1 MFSLAV
7 ARQVRLAAEIR
18 LTDIV
23 SQLDQTIRITVI
35 NELGAQDRSKSIE
48 QLVRRSSNTLAIA
61 YEATAARSAYC
72 SRWNWRQA
80 VCTLPGRAKASF

>member
-7 ARQVRLAAEIR
+7 ARQARLAAEIR

-61 YEATAARSAYC
+61 YEATAARSAYF
-72 SRWNWRQA
+72 SRFVHVPR
-80 VCTLPGRAKASF
+80 SD